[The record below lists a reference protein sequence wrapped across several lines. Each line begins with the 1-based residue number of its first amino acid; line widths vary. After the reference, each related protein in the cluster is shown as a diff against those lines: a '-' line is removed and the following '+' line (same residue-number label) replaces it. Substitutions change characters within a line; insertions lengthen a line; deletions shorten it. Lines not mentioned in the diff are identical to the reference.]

1 MRTDVC
7 VVCSPEVHDA
17 AKIPGEVA
25 GRHVEGSWSG
35 CGHGLRWCGD
45 LASAGVVWP
54 DVSEYLSSCPFPPV
68 AAGGCSPITR
78 PTAVRW
84 LNGMRR
90 SRIDVTGRG

>member
-1 MRTDVC
+1 MRMDVC

-25 GRHVEGSWSG
+25 GRYGEGSRSG

-45 LASAGVVWP
+45 LESADVVWP
-54 DVSEYLSSCPFPPV
+54 DVSEYLSNCPFLPL
-68 AAGGCSPITR
+68 AAGGRTDIIR

-84 LNGMRR
+84 LNRRRR
-90 SRIDVTGRG
+90 SRIEVTGRG

>member
-1 MRTDVC
+1 
-7 VVCSPEVHDA
+7 
-17 AKIPGEVA
+17 
-25 GRHVEGSWSG
+25 
-35 CGHGLRWCGD
+35 
-45 LASAGVVWP
+45 VVWP